1 MWENEHKSIVIR
13 NCVIAV
19 LLVIFSVVLCTAI
32 MMVNRQIRAEDE
44 ALLSANQSQQQ
55 EQSDARQE
63 NLEAIQKEY
72 EKDLQTLEQFLPGIV
87 CWGDSLTAGSAGN
100 ISYPYILQKYI
111 NTYLCDV
118 YDFRGSIENASEYAR
133 LNWDDYKISI
143 PVVNMGSGQ
152 EDTATILGRSGVQ
165 PYVIAKDFQIPAD
178 TAPVEI
184 DIASASGKS
193 VAPLKAGNAG
203 VNPVTI
209 NGIEGTLSLNL
220 GVAAGSP
227 STYTF
232 ARSSAGDE
240 ISVSEGS
247 TISTAVSGEYTDYI
261 HILWLG
267 TYDRFKTPEE
277 LVNDT
282 KLLLQRQSLN
292 SERYIVMGPCTYD
305 GSWYSGN
312 AYTLNAIDTAMLQA
326 FGSHYINVR
335 KYLCEDG
342 LKDAGISPTK
352 TDTSDRN
359 QGYVPTSFRS
369 ANSSAE
375 LNGAAYALIGKLVYE
390 RMDRLGYFDEVRQ
403 ELDIDRTVRDI
414 LAKDSHYFENQ
425 LKNH

>member
-1 MWENEHKSIVIR
+1 MWENEHKKIVIR

-19 LLVIFSVVLCTAI
+19 LLVIFSAVLCAAI
-32 MMVNRQIRAEDE
+32 LMVNRQIRAEDE
-44 ALLSANQSQQQ
+44 ALKSANQSQQQ

-100 ISYPYILQKYI
+100 ISYPYILQRYI

-118 YDFRGSIENASEYAR
+118 YDFRGSIENADEYAR
-133 LNWDDYKISI
+133 LNWDDYKMSI
-143 PVVNMGSGQ
+143 PVVNLGSGQ

-165 PYVIAKDFQIPAD
+165 PYVVAKDFHIPAD

-184 DIASASGKS
+184 NIASVSGKS
-193 VAPLKAGNAG
+193 VAPLKSGNAG

-209 NGIEGTLSLNL
+209 NGVEGTLSLNL

-247 TISTAVSGEYTDYI
+247 TISTAVSGEYKDYI
-261 HILWLG
+261 HIVWLG
-267 TYDRFKTPEE
+267 TYGGFRTPEE

-390 RMDRLGYFDEVRQ
+390 RMDRLGFFDEVRK
-403 ELDIDRTVRDI
+403 ELNIDRTVRDI